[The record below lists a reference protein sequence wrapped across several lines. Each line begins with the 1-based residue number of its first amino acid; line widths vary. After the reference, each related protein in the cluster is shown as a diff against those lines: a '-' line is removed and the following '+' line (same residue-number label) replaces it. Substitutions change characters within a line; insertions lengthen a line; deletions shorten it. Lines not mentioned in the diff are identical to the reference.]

1 MGSQGWASLLWNT
14 LVDFEFLRLL
24 ADFDNLLSS
33 DLCSSRMQSVKT
45 LLQILLTACLWYSV
59 SSFTCIDLKMSMNWR
74 QVINSYLKN
83 KERTKLWKYFPALPH
98 PISLLEPQMPLQNKT
113 SVLKNPAK
121 PNASFPVFGRFLD
134 FISSQKQNKKQST
147 FLEDL
152 LPLQVTFFGTCDNV
166 VILNFF

>member
-113 SVLKNPAK
+113 SVLKNPA
-121 PNASFPVFGRFLD
+121 SQMLLFPFSV
-134 FISSQKQNKKQST
+134 SSLILSLAKNKTKNKAP
-147 FLEDL
+147 FWKICYL
-152 LPLQVTFFGTCDNV
+152 FK
-166 VILNFF
+166 